1 MTDRPGLSRRTV
13 LAAAAATVAARAG
26 AAPAAPRPY
35 RVLAS
40 GLLYPE
46 CPTEMPDGSILLVEI
61 ARQTLTRIA
70 PDGSAHIVAQLG
82 GGPNGLAIGPDGAA
96 YVANNGGLTFHRV
109 DGALRV
115 LGVPDDYK
123 GGSIQ
128 RVDLRSRAV
137 TTLYTHA
144 GANRL
149 NAPNDIV
156 FDAFGGFWFTDT
168 GKDRARDRDNGGVY
182 WAKPDGSEIREVV
195 FPLQK
200 PNGIALS
207 PDRKTL
213 YVVLNEQRLIV
224 AYEIIGPG
232 LLAADNGKPRRRVV
246 AGLDRQ
252 PMDNISVEANGNIVA
267 ATVVPGGLTVF
278 APDDGRIVERHPLDD
293 VLVTSLG
300 FGGKDLRTAYVTL
313 ASTGRLISMAWPR
326 AGLPLL

>member
-1 MTDRPGLSRRTV
+1 
-13 LAAAAATVAARAG
+13 
-26 AAPAAPRPY
+26 
-35 RVLAS
+35 
-40 GLLYPE
+40 
-46 CPTEMPDGSILLVEI
+46 MPDGSVLLVEI

-70 PDGSAHIVAQLG
+70 PHGTATVVARLG
-82 GGPNGLAIGPDGAA
+82 GGPNGLAIGPDRAA

-115 LGVPDDYK
+115 LGVPNDYK

-128 RVDLRSRAV
+128 RVDLRTGAV

-144 GANRL
+144 GQYRL
-149 NAPNDIV
+149 NAPNDLV
-156 FDAFGGFWFTDT
+156 FDSFGGFWFTDT

-182 WAKPDGSEIREVV
+182 WARPDGSHIREVV

-224 AYEIIGPG
+224 AYEITGPG
-232 LLAADNGKPRRRVV
+232 TLASDAGKPRRRIV

-252 PMDNISVEANGNIVA
+252 PMDNISIEANGNIVA
-267 ATVVPGGLTVF
+267 ATVLPGGLTVF
-278 APDDGRIVERHPLDD
+278 APESGRIVERHPLDD
-293 VLVTSLG
+293 ILVTSLG
-300 FGGKDLRTAYVTL
+300 FGGKDLRTAFVTL
-313 ASTGRLISMAWPR
+313 ASTGRLIAMPWPR